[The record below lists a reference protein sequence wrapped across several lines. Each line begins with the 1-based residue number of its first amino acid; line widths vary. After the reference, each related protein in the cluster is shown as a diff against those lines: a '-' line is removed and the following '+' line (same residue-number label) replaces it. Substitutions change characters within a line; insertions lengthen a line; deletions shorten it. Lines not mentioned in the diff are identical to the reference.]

1 MNELV
6 ITGTAEGADGSSA
19 GLARLLVSFER
30 SLSAEPPDRVL
41 LADDSDAALAAALVA
56 TKLLIRGQIRG
67 RSAATSTNGRLIAQ
81 LAGAARRRRRR
92 IGT

>member
-6 ITGTAEGADGSSA
+6 ITGTGEGADGSIA

-56 TKLLIRGQIRG
+56 TKLLIAV
-67 RSAATSTNGRLIAQ
+67 RSEADAATSTNGRLIAQ
-81 LAGAARRRRRR
+81 LAGR
-92 IGT
+92 